1 MKQKQFTLIEL
12 LVVIAIIAILAAMLL
27 PALNKARAAS
37 RQTACINKIKHVA
50 LSELLYANDNEDFI
64 PYHDNN
70 DGGHYTNKL
79 KSYYGDRTAFNKTAY
94 HCVEYK
100 EAEAIANSCG
110 SFWIPTL
117 SHNLNFGGS
126 VSAGGTPAFK
136 ANKLTAAKAP
146 SRGALVLERDW
157 RGRSVHPTMQEG
169 NLDKH
174 GFYYGMRHTYHGAL
188 YRHGDKNALIGT
200 MDGSVSYT
208 NQIIKAGVTG
218 AGVQWDYNYL
228 MTGGAKGIK
237 TDGGVEIVLN

>member
-100 EAEAIANSCG
+100 EAEDKINCG
-110 SFWIPTL
+110 ASFWIPTL
-117 SHNLNFGGS
+117 SHNLNFGGGKGS
-126 VSAGGTPAFK
+126 GLPTFK

-157 RGRSVHPTMQEG
+157 RGLSVHPALGTG

-174 GFYYGMRHTYHGAL
+174 AFYYGMKHTYGGAL
-188 YRHGDKNALIGT
+188 YRHCDKNALIGT
-200 MDGSVSYT
+200 MDGGVSYT
-208 NQIIKAGVTG
+208 NQIIKAGVAG
-218 AGVQWDYNYL
+218 AGVQWDYKYL
-228 MTGGAKGIK
+228 MTGGAKGL
-237 TDGGVEIVLN
+237 TDDWGNEIVLN

>member
-100 EAEAIANSCG
+100 EAESIANSCG

-117 SHNLNFGGS
+117 SHNMNFGGS
-126 VSAGGTPAFK
+126 GVSQTFK

-157 RGRSVHPTMQEG
+157 RGLSAHPTMQAG

-174 GFYYGMRHTYHGAL
+174 GFYYGMRHTYSGAL
-188 YRHGDKNALIGT
+188 YRHCDKNALIGT

-208 NQIIKAGVTG
+208 NQIIKAGVAG
-218 AGVQWDYNYL
+218 AGVQWDYKYL

-237 TDGGVEIVLN
+237 DDWGNEIVLN